1 MAITTEEL
9 IEIERLL
16 AADSDGMGPFVQLRR
31 GRGVMREFDTQRGR
45 PGSHWPKECWAVSNE
60 PAEYGAVLCKP
71 TDDVLERCRMV
82 EQCYDAHL
90 QSREGVPLRYSKSTT
105 LQSSLSGVSS

>member
-71 TDDVLERCRMV
+71 TDDVLEWCRMV
-82 EQCYDAHL
+82 EQCYEAHL
-90 QSREGVPLRYSKSTT
+90 QSREGVPLRYSRSTT